1 MFELLERTTAL
12 EPRAC
17 SIKLKEKVDK
27 NYFKNLFLK
36 NYGNE
41 FKLYSKEE
49 VIEYQLFGEKI
60 KNSIVTDNIGD
71 FIAIAIKNTCL
82 RYDQKGKAFKTYHAG
97 ITKDEMEVPLI
108 VLKK

>member
-1 MFELLERTTAL
+1 MLSEFSHMKK
-12 EPRAC
+12 C
-17 SIKLKEKVDK
+17 LKP
-27 NYFKNLFLK
+27 
-36 NYGNE
+36 
-41 FKLYSKEE
+41 
-49 VIEYQLFGEKI
+49 EYQLFGEKI

-82 RYDQKGKAFKTYHAG
+82 RYNQKGKVFKTYHAG